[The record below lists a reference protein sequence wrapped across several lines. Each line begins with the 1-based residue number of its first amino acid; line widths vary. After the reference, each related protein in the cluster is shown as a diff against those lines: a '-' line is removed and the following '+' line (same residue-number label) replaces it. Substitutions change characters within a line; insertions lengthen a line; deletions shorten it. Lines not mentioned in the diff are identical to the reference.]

1 MFVHD
6 SRSILP
12 TPAQEFGST
21 ERALYMLRTRETK
34 SAPVGVVVK
43 VLRILETLH
52 NAPSGLQLKDIASL
66 TSINKST
73 AYRFLAH
80 LESEG
85 YLLRDDAGA
94 YIIGPKLS
102 RLGSLTQEE
111 TLRKISRPMLQKL
124 WTLTGET
131 VNLAVMEGLQ
141 VLYLDVIEST
151 HTFRLVTQT
160 GARRPVY
167 CTSLG
172 KAMTAFLPQSELD
185 ELLSSMTYERFTP
198 RTFVVPAKLRRELAK
213 VRGQGFAVDDEE
225 AVPGARC
232 VAAPIFDASGRVA
245 AAISIS
251 GPTTRITAE
260 KLNSL
265 SNTVKKAAGVISSR
279 LGYSGF

>member
-1 MFVHD
+1 M
-6 SRSILP
+6 
-12 TPAQEFGST
+12 
-21 ERALYMLRTRETK
+21 
-34 SAPVGVVVK
+34 
-43 VLRILETLH
+43 
-52 NAPSGLQLKDIASL
+52 QLKDIAKQ

-80 LESEG
+80 LENEG
-85 YLLRDDAGA
+85 YLIRDEVGA
-94 YIIGPKLS
+94 YVIGPKLA
-102 RLGSLTQEE
+102 RLGSINHEE

-131 VNLAVMEGLQ
+131 VNLAVLDASQ

-151 HTFRLVTQT
+151 HTFRLVTQA

-172 KAMTAFLPQSELD
+172 KAMAAYLPQEELD
-185 ELLSSMTYERFTP
+185 ELLASLHYERFTP
-198 RTFVVPAKLRRELAK
+198 RTFIQPARLKRELMK
-213 VRGQGFAVDDEE
+213 VHDQGYAIDDEE

-232 VAAPIFDASGRVA
+232 VAAPIFDAGGKVS
-245 AAISIS
+245 AAISVS
-251 GPTTRITAE
+251 GPITRIPAE

-265 SNTVKKAAGVISSR
+265 SAAVKKAASIISNR